1 MCNTV
6 SELYNKKFEN
16 YDDEYNELSDV
27 KKDKLDQKP
36 INLKLKDYNYD
47 GWSTKKIYDEEELDH
62 H

>member
-1 MCNTV
+1 M
-6 SELYNKKFEN
+6 SELNNKKFEN

-47 GWSTKKIYDEEELDH
+47 GWSIKKIYDEEELDH